1 MLFEWP
7 NYGDSV
13 LNPQLA
19 AAPNSR
25 KAGDTEYDV
34 PFLLTSAHLRISA
47 ASAWG
52 RRRPKDNPKKLPYP
66 PSIRQNGPQTLK
78 KPQANMASTR
88 SKTEKPVPTL
98 EEFGANVLRR
108 REAYKA
114 KYGREPDLP
123 RNSGE
128 NRTESK
134 KALLKAIKDIGG
146 KW

>member
-1 MLFEWP
+1 M
-7 NYGDSV
+7 
-13 LNPQLA
+13 
-19 AAPNSR
+19 
-25 KAGDTEYDV
+25 
-34 PFLLTSAHLRISA
+34 
-47 ASAWG
+47 
-52 RRRPKDNPKKLPYP
+52 
-66 PSIRQNGPQTLK
+66 

-88 SKTEKPVPTL
+88 LKAEPKIPTL
-98 EEFGANVLRR
+98 EEFGAEVLRR

-134 KALLKAIKDIGG
+134 KALLKAIEDAGG